1 MKTYAATFWDDMY
14 REKEFRYGKN
24 PNLFFKSQIDKLQPA
39 NMLLPAEGEGR
50 NAVYAASQGWK
61 VTAFDIS
68 EQGQI
73 KAQGLAKE
81 NCVKITYNVANVL
94 EFQSSEKFD
103 VIGLS
108 YAHFPADIRQE
119 AHQYL
124 LTFLKPN
131 GYVILEAFSKA
142 QLGNPSGGPKNENML
157 FSIEDIRDEF
167 TQLEFELLEE
177 KTIDLSEGDFHK
189 GKANVIRFLG
199 QHILM

>member
-1 MKTYAATFWDDMY
+1 MKNNPTDFWNERYAY
-14 REKEFRYGKN
+14 EEFVYGTE
-24 PNLFFKSQIDKLQPA
+24 PNEFFKAELDKLKPGKI
-39 NMLLPAEGEGR
+39 LLPAEGEGR
-50 NAVYAASQGWK
+50 NAVCAASQGWE

-81 NCVKITYNVANVL
+81 NYVKITYNVANVL

-124 LTFLKPN
+124 LTFLKPH

-157 FSIEDIRDEF
+157 FS
-167 TQLEFELLEE
+167 LELIKDDFKTLKFKLLKEE
-177 KTIDLSEGDFHK
+177 SIQLSEGNFHK
-189 GKANVIRFLG
+189 GKASVIRFLG
-199 QHILM
+199 QQILK